1 MILTIQLAPEE
12 DGWWMAWMA
21 EVLDFRGT
29 CAYSALAGGDIRV
42 SRKKDEEIRPAPGGF
57 SEIWKTPRPT

>member
-29 CAYSALAGGDIRV
+29 CAYSA
-42 SRKKDEEIRPAPGGF
+42 
-57 SEIWKTPRPT
+57 